1 MAASLAIGQQRQ
13 PRTDHQKRGDMRSR
27 IVMERQVRR
36 GGLMR
41 RLGTTVAALAVVVAT
56 PPAVVAA
63 NAVVDQPWAAPMA
76 PTPLTN
82 LAHLHWLGARVSP
95 PAQARHTT
103 YHLADEPKVGV
114 LWTYAEPDGSGGYR
128 HVGGGTYD
136 PATNTWSQGAYNA
149 DDMARAAVVYLRHWR
164 FTGSTSS
171 RDAAYD
177 LLRGLTYLQTSSG
190 RNAGNVVLWMQ
201 PDGTL
206 NRSAEPK
213 EEPDPSDSDASYWL
227 ARTIWALGEG
237 YAAFRD
243 EDPAF
248 AAFLRDRLDLGIEA
262 VDRQVLDR
270 YGDYLNI
277 DGQRTPAWLIVDGA
291 DATAEAILG
300 LSAYVDAGGS
310 SPARVALARLS
321 QGVAALAGGDRR
333 HWPFGAI
340 RPWALSRSVW
350 HAWGSQMPAALAHA
364 SVTLDDGRLA
374 RVAATDSFTFDPW
387 LLTSGGPDNGRLP
400 TRGDP
405 SQIAYGA
412 DSRLQSLIATAQVT
426 HRDGARRLAGIVAA
440 WFFGANPAGEAMY
453 DQATGRTYD
462 GISGDGII
470 NRNSGAESTIHGLL
484 SMLVLDQNPDVAAIA
499 RTASIDSRV
508 GTVTLQAEQAQ
519 LSGDARAVTP
529 ESLWTGESLFGGT
542 GYAEIGSGGSV
553 AFSIRPTK
561 PFLLLPVV
569 DLQPGSSAVTTFRA
583 HGRIVGRVRSGA
595 IGAQGDSPA
604 PGALLPV
611 TLPATVRQGVTRVS
625 ATTVATSGDTAR
637 LDAIMLEPVV
647 SRLVLSGDGHAT
659 ALLSNASARTTAAAA
674 LSRSDSALPGRCGSW
689 SLQAGSRSSAAR
701 P

>member
-1 MAASLAIGQQRQ
+1 MRNDTAIERHITLGG
-13 PRTDHQKRGDMRSR
+13 PMR
-27 IVMERQVRR
+27 I
-36 GGLMR
+36 
-41 RLGTTVAALAVVVAT
+41 LGTTVAALAVLLAT
-56 PPAVVAA
+56 PPAALSADADVHHQPAVASA
-63 NAVVDQPWAAPMA
+63 S
-76 PTPLTN
+76 TPLTN
-82 LAHLHWLGARVSP
+82 LTHLDWLGARVSP
-95 PAQARHTT
+95 PVRARHTT

-136 PATNTWSQGAYNA
+136 ATTNTWSQGAYNA

-164 FTGSTSS
+164 LTGSTSS

-177 LLRGLTYLQTSSG
+177 LLRGLTYLQTSNG

-206 NRSAEPK
+206 NRSAEPA
-213 EEPDPSDSDASYWL
+213 ELPDPSDSDASYWL

-243 EDPAF
+243 EDPQF
-248 AAFLRDRLDLGIEA
+248 ANFLRERLDLSIEA

-310 SPARVALARLS
+310 SAARVALTRLS
-321 QGVAALAGGDRR
+321 EGVAVLAGGDRR
-333 HWPFGAI
+333 HWPFGGI

-350 HAWGSQMPAALAHA
+350 HAWGSQMPAALANA
-364 SVTLDDGRLA
+364 SITLGDANLA
-374 RVAATDSFTFDPW
+374 AVAATDSFTFDPW
-387 LLTSGGPDNGRLP
+387 MLTSGGPDNGRLP

-412 DSRLQSLIATAQVT
+412 DSRLQSLIATAQAT

-453 DQATGRTYD
+453 DSATGRTYD
-462 GISGDGII
+462 GISADGII

-508 GTVTLQAEQAQ
+508 GTTTLQAEQAQ
-519 LSGDARAVTP
+519 LSGNARSVAP

-542 GYAEIGSGGSV
+542 GYTAIGSGGSV
-553 AFSIRPTK
+553 TFSIRPTR
-561 PFLLLPVV
+561 PFLLMPVV
-569 DLQPGSSAVTTFRA
+569 DLQPGSSAVTMFRA
-583 HGRIVGRVRSGA
+583 NGRLVGRVRSGA
-595 IGAQGDSPA
+595 IGTQGDSPA

-611 TLPATVRQGVTRVS
+611 TLPATVRQGVTRLS

-647 SRLVLSGDGHAT
+647 SRLVLSGDEHAT
-659 ALLSNASARTTAAAA
+659 ALLSNASAQPQRTHVSLAGHGTARIE
-674 LSRSDSALPGRCGSW
+674 SYDGSGHLVEVRV
-689 SLQAGSRSSAAR
+689 SHAHAVHVTIPESGFTFVRR
-701 P
+701 